1 MIRHQRVPRSRDY
14 TPKMMIEISV
24 KEPIKDKVD
33 AHNNTVIE
41 TDQNHINITRADT
54 LPYQWFWE
62 V

>member
-1 MIRHQRVPRSRDY
+1 M
-14 TPKMMIEISV
+14 KEISV

-41 TDQNHINITRADT
+41 TNQNHINITRAAT
-54 LPYQWFWE
+54 LPYQWFSE